1 LVDSHL
7 IAKILSILCFDLV
20 NVRLEDLEARLLI
33 SIVDLAV
40 GLLEIGKELSIVGL
54 RLGCELTLD
63 DRVDTLVE
71 EAALVTLEAQPDVA
85 RFSPRAS
92 PGILD
97 LPGLGV
103 IADKQHTVIELL
115 AIAGGEDTTP
125 VALELA
131 GVHSDRDWA
140 LHHCRLHGLGTLLH
154 VPDTSDATPW
164 DSSGAAALAAI
175 AITSGVWITGLRA
188 RAMSLGV
195 LDGAAHEATLATIAV
210 LVAVNQLLLAERD
223 KAACA
228 NLPGT
233 FHGSG
238 CREGP
243 ARATLALIFHSG
255 HSALLGPVYRLCKG
269 FAIVDV
275 LTKGGNLRPQ
285 LARTTLHARKGAQEL
300 LLAEV

>member
-1 LVDSHL
+1 
-7 IAKILSILCFDLV
+7 
-20 NVRLEDLEARLLI
+20 
-33 SIVDLAV
+33 
-40 GLLEIGKELSIVGL
+40 
-54 RLGCELTLD
+54 
-63 DRVDTLVE
+63 
-71 EAALVTLEAQPDVA
+71 
-85 RFSPRAS
+85 
-92 PGILD
+92 
-97 LPGLGV
+97 
-103 IADKQHTVIELL
+103 VIELL

-228 NLPGT
+228 DLPGT
-233 FHGSG
+233 LHGSG

-243 ARATLALIFHSG
+243 ARATLTLVLHTC
-255 HSALLGPVYRLCKG
+255 HSALLGPVYRLCKRL
-269 FAIVDV
+269 AIVDV
-275 LTKGGNLRPQ
+275 LTKGGNLRPH
-285 LARTTLHARKGAQEL
+285 LARAALEARVSGQEL